1 MVKVGIPVEV
11 VAILQRGVR
20 ILLDKD
26 GLVASLQAAAGEQL
40 VPQPPTQAEFLRVVH
55 DFWYHTVWTAK
66 HLRRGEVWWA
76 KLGCD
81 VRLKELLRQML
92 EWHAR
97 ALKGQSYDT
106 WLRGR
111 FLEKWADPRAL
122 AQLRE
127 AFAHYDEEDIW
138 RALFVT
144 MNLFRWLAIEAAE
157 RLGYAYPTLGD
168 ERASGLVDDMF
179 ARRSAGRKQKKLR
192 NSL

>member
-1 MVKVGIPVEV
+1 
-11 VAILQRGVR
+11 
-20 ILLDKD
+20 
-26 GLVASLQAAAGEQL
+26 
-40 VPQPPTQAEFLRVVH
+40 
-55 DFWYHTVWTAK
+55 
-66 HLRRGEVWWA
+66 
-76 KLGCD
+76 
-81 VRLKELLRQML
+81 ML

-97 ALKGQSYDT
+97 ALQGQCYDT

-138 RALFVT
+138 RALFAT

-157 RLGYAYPTLGD
+157 RLGHAYPTLGD
-168 ERASGLVDDMF
+168 ERASGLVNDMF
-179 ARRSAGRKQKKLR
+179 AGRSIGRKLKELR